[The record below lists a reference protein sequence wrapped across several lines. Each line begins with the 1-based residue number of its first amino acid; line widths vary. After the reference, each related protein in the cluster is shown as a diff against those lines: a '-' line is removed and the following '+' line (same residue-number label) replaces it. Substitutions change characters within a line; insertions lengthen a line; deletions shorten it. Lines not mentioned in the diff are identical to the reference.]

1 MNIKKAVR
9 KAAIDNDISGVMEMV
24 EHTGLSYARVFKVW
38 NGDSSAKLADVV
50 TVLGSLGLK
59 LKIEV

>member
-1 MNIKKAVR
+1 MNIKQAVR
-9 KAAIDNDISGVMEMV
+9 KAAIDNNISGVMEMV

-50 TVLGSLGLK
+50 TVLSSLGLK